1 MGACARA
8 TTNDRC
14 ANRCQAVASC
24 ATDAVGCRL
33 LMSCVSWWFQ
43 VMEET
48 KQEVLKLLEE
58 MEVPILRT

>member
-1 MGACARA
+1 
-8 TTNDRC
+8 
-14 ANRCQAVASC
+14 
-24 ATDAVGCRL
+24 
-33 LMSCVSWWFQ
+33 MSCVSWWFQ